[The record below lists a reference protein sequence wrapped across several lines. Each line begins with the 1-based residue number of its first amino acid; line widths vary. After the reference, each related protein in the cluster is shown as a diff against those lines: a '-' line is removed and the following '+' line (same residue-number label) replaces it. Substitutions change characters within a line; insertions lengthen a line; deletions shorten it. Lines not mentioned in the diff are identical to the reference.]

1 MNESNAV
8 LAEKFMQNDP
18 AAFAK
23 LFGRYHSLVFNCCL
37 RILRHRQDAEDAT
50 QETFSRLARHI
61 DRWDSKKPIEPW
73 LITIAG
79 NRCRTQLSRRRH
91 VQSLSQSVEPSSQ
104 QAIEHQAAE
113 TLREEVTRAIAQL
126 PKNQRI
132 AFQLFHEQSLSY
144 DQIASRLDCPVG
156 TIKTWVHRA
165 RTNLMEQLCQR
176 EVVLPSPSSTEATK

>member
-1 MNESNAV
+1 MNESNAA
-8 LAEKFMQNDP
+8 LAEKFLQNDP

-50 QETFSRLARHI
+50 QETFSRLARYI

-73 LITIAG
+73 LIAIAG
-79 NRCRTQLSRRRH
+79 NRCRTQLSRRRP
-91 VQSLSQSVEPSSQ
+91 VQSLSSTVEPSTHQ
-104 QAIEHQAAE
+104 TTENQAAE
-113 TLREEVTRAIAQL
+113 TLREEVTLAILQL

-144 DQIASRLDCPVG
+144 EQIASRLDCPLG
-156 TIKTWVHRA
+156 TVKTWVHRA
-165 RTNLMEQLCQR
+165 RANLLEQLCQR
-176 EVVLPSPSSTEATK
+176 EVVSPAQPSAEVDR